1 MKKYFKLV
9 TEAKDMDGFKKE
21 YKKLVQNDNEV
32 SKLFLNY
39 KKDKEKMVDLIDYV
53 IEKYKRQLTEMMK
66 NYGLEYGEVI
76 DAGMMFPL
84 YNLTFTLPVT
94 VSCVLSTNADRA
106 SLSGVNHF
114 PLYTSSAN
122 SIAILCLKC

>member
-32 SKLFLNY
+32 SKLVLNY

-53 IEKYKRQLTEMMK
+53 IEKYKRQLNEMMK

-76 DAGMMFPL
+76 D
-84 YNLTFTLPVT
+84 
-94 VSCVLSTNADRA
+94 
-106 SLSGVNHF
+106 
-114 PLYTSSAN
+114 
-122 SIAILCLKC
+122 IIIEK

>member
-32 SKLFLNY
+32 SKLFLKY

-66 NYGLEYGEVI
+66 NYGLEYGEII
-76 DAGMMFPL
+76 D
-84 YNLTFTLPVT
+84 
-94 VSCVLSTNADRA
+94 
-106 SLSGVNHF
+106 
-114 PLYTSSAN
+114 
-122 SIAILCLKC
+122 IIIEK